1 MAEEERFMRKKKDL
15 VLGNVQ
21 LPQDASEE
29 GRLEFDKK
37 AFLNEQR
44 VADFK
49 SQFKNVDELFLGDD
63 VRVPEILYLANKSE
77 NGFEGD
83 LLSDFYTMF
92 PSAATEMDSQGK
104 PVEPIFVSAE
114 HGDGLPDLFQA
125 LKKRIPTT
133 HFMVHDE
140 RKKKRVERFHEYK
153 QMLLD
158 EFVETKGQ
166 EIEAAGVGEEEEV
179 DEVEANDLETLIHQW
194 NKDFDRLNPDPEENS
209 DFDSDN
215 DINPLDTLTSAG
227 KYTSSKAAQISSENA
242 LKKKPLQLALVGRP
256 NVGKSTLVNGLLRE
270 NRVIANDLA
279 GTTRDSVT
287 VQWTFGGRRVNL
299 VDTAGIKPG
308 SRVKTEVDAMVG
320 EQVTH
325 AINYAHVVICLI
337 DSMEAFTSADM
348 VR

>member
-1 MAEEERFMRKKKDL
+1 
-15 VLGNVQ
+15 
-21 LPQDASEE
+21 
-29 GRLEFDKK
+29 
-37 AFLNEQR
+37 
-44 VADFK
+44 
-49 SQFKNVDELFLGDD
+49 
-63 VRVPEILYLANKSE
+63 
-77 NGFEGD
+77 
-83 LLSDFYTMF
+83 
-92 PSAATEMDSQGK
+92 
-104 PVEPIFVSAE
+104 
-114 HGDGLPDLFQA
+114 
-125 LKKRIPTT
+125 
-133 HFMVHDE
+133 
-140 RKKKRVERFHEYK
+140 
-153 QMLLD
+153 
-158 EFVETKGQ
+158 VETKGQ
-166 EIEAAGVGEEEEV
+166 EIEAAGAGEEEEV